1 MNEVVRLWEGA
12 AEQGHALAQH
22 NLGVM
27 YEHGQGVEVNLKKAF
42 EWCKKAADQGYDRA
56 QYNLGA
62 AHLGGHGVDQSDS
75 QAMRWYAKAAAQGR
89 KDAQAA
95 INEIVARRRASL
107 HASSSAAADSGGQ

>member
-1 MNEVVRLWEGA
+1 MYKKGR
-12 AEQGHALAQH
+12 
-22 NLGVM
+22 GVD
-27 YEHGQGVEVNLKKAF
+27 VNYKKAI
-42 EWCKKAADQGYDRA
+42 EWLEKAADQGYDRA
-56 QYNLGA
+56 QYVLGGMY
-62 AHLGGHGVDQSDS
+62 HHGHGVDQSDS